1 VVACIRLTGWP
12 VAWNW
17 RRAVLSADAGLLVSQ
32 LTAESHYTKMGLSF
46 SPLKFSFH
54 GDLDPHQ
61 IHGYLGIPQSSTRST
76 SQFVQPFFAHLTTE
90 CPEVLQWA
98 ASFPLIIAPS
108 HGGFRPR
115 LIHGTWFLGPIW
127 AYHPNGIS
135 VTSDVFAHL
144 TAECFFAVQWAA
156 PSPLKIAPSQGGS
169 GPPSNSWFL
178 EPTGVL
184 NPNDMSIG

>member
-46 SPLKFSFH
+46 SSLKFSFH

-61 IHGYLGIPQSSTRST
+61 IHGYLGPPQSSTRSA
-76 SQFVQPFFAHLTTE
+76 SQLVQPFFAHLTTE

-108 HGGFRPR
+108 HGGSRPR
-115 LIHGTWFLGPIW
+115 LIRDMIPW
-127 AYHPNGIS
+127 AYLSLTTKWHLNHFRRFR
-135 VTSDVFAHL
+135 TAHCRVFL
-144 TAECFFAVQWAA
+144 CITVGRPF
-156 PSPLKIAPSQGGS
+156 PSQNFPFSRGIWT
-169 GPPSNSWFL
+169 P
-178 EPTGVL
+178 
-184 NPNDMSIG
+184 I